1 MKILTVVGARPQFI
15 KASMLSKALKSLP
28 EVEEVIVHTGQHYDA
43 NMSAIF
49 FKQLNIPE
57 PDYNLGVG
65 SASHGAQTARMLT
78 ELETIMLSENPDI
91 VLVYGDTNSTLAAAL
106 GASKLHIPV
115 AHVEA
120 GLRSFNKQMPE
131 EINRI
136 ITDHLSNWLFCPS
149 LEAVTNLKQEGIKK
163 GVYQTGDIMYDSILH
178 FRPYALQ
185 ESSIIKHLNLSDK
198 KYILATVHR
207 AENTDDPKR
216 FHSILKALQQ
226 LEMKVVLPLHPR
238 TKSKINQ
245 FSYTDMIIDSS
256 IQVIEPLNYFDMLTI
271 LSQANAVLTDSGGIQ
286 KEAYM
291 LRVPCITLREESE
304 WTDTVHS
311 GWNHIAGSDTKQIL
325 DTVNAIKVPKEHP
338 PLFGDGKTSQKIAE
352 ILIAHFKK
360 SNTI

>member
-43 NMSAIF
+43 NMSAVF

-178 FRPYALQ
+178 F
-185 ESSIIKHLNLSDK
+185 
-198 KYILATVHR
+198 
-207 AENTDDPKR
+207 
-216 FHSILKALQQ
+216 
-226 LEMKVVLPLHPR
+226 
-238 TKSKINQ
+238 
-245 FSYTDMIIDSS
+245 
-256 IQVIEPLNYFDMLTI
+256 
-271 LSQANAVLTDSGGIQ
+271 
-286 KEAYM
+286 
-291 LRVPCITLREESE
+291 
-304 WTDTVHS
+304 
-311 GWNHIAGSDTKQIL
+311 
-325 DTVNAIKVPKEHP
+325 
-338 PLFGDGKTSQKIAE
+338 
-352 ILIAHFKK
+352 
-360 SNTI
+360 